1 MSCYKNIKKFQN
13 NNDVIG
19 NVLSIKTR
27 FASMDRLFDRVVVC
41 PPAKTYVNCVST
53 NPEHDTIDV
62 NLALKQHQEY
72 VNILRENDIHVIEL
86 EPQEKYP
93 DSCFVQ
99 DTAVIGTKIAVIC
112 RFGENL
118 GEEKRKL

>member
-1 MSCYKNIKKFQN
+1 MVS
-13 NNDVIG
+13 
-19 NVLSIKTR
+19 
-27 FASMDRLFDRVVVC
+27 ADRLFERVIVC

-62 NLALKQHQEY
+62 KLALKQHQEY
-72 VNILRENDIHVIEL
+72 VNILKENNFDVIKFK
-86 EPQEKYP
+86 PQEKYP

-112 RFGENL
+112 RFGEKTRR
-118 GEEKRKL
+118 GEERFVKFFLKKKCW